1 MQAGRHVLIARILLQ
16 PMDPKQP
23 RGNPVA
29 HASSSHVVI
38 MPSYNSGPRLVQSV
52 TAAREAWNPVWVV
65 VDGSTDGSDAAVAEL
80 AKGDDGIV
88 VINLASNSG
97 KGAAVLRGLSEASSH
112 GFTHAVTMDA
122 DGQHPADRITE
133 FVAQSMRHPDAMI
146 LGTPIFDASAPA
158 LRVRGRRV
166 SNGWANLETLW
177 SGVGDSLFG
186 MRAYPIQPLLSIM
199 NRTRWMRRYDF
210 DAEAAVRMVWAGVP
224 PINLPTP
231 VRYFS
236 PEEGGVSHFRYGRDN
251 VLLTWMH
258 ARLFLEFLLRLPV
271 LMVRRMRVGKGDG

>member
-1 MQAGRHVLIARILLQ
+1 MLINRILLP
-16 PMDPKQP
+16 PMHLKQP
-23 RGNPVA
+23 RGNRVA
-29 HASSSHVVI
+29 HASSTHVVI
-38 MPSYNSGPRLVQSV
+38 MPSYNSGLRLVQSV
-52 TAAREAWNPVWVV
+52 SAARQAWNPVWVV
-65 VDGSTDGSDAAVAEL
+65 VDGSTDGSDAALAEF
-80 AKGDDGIV
+80 AKSDDGIV
-88 VINLASNSG
+88 VINLPCNSG
-97 KGAAVLRGLSEASSH
+97 KGAAVLRGLIEASSR

-133 FVAQSMRHPDAMI
+133 FVAQSMQHPDAMI

-231 VRYFS
+231 VRYFR

-271 LMVRRMRVGKGDG
+271 LMVRRMRLAKTDG